1 MKIQPDRPQ
10 EGLNVISRLLPDEIG
25 VNADLYRQSILI
37 PWQGTVQPWNCERFE
52 DLTVEHFV
60 QVASLNPELVL
71 FGSGQRI
78 RFLKPKI
85 LRVLIDR
92 GIGVETMDVAAAC
105 RTFNVLVAEGR
116 PAVVALLMERTAAGN
131 TLDAS

>member
-1 MKIQPDRPQ
+1 MKFQPDSPNA
-10 EGLNVISRLLPDEIG
+10 GLNTISRLLPDEIG
-25 VNADLYRQSILI
+25 VNAELFRHSVLI
-37 PWQGTVQPWNCERFE
+37 PWQGGVQPWHCERFE
-52 DLTVEHFV
+52 DLTAEHFE

-92 GIGVETMDVAAAC
+92 GIGVETMDVGAAC

-116 PAVVALLMERTAAGN
+116 PAVAALLLER
-131 TLDAS
+131 